1 MSRDYS
7 NVTFT
12 ISLPRSRTAWLANTF
27 GRGARASHDPL
38 ARCASVDE
46 LGTSLI
52 DPALELDPDGP
63 PILIADTAAVFFY
76 PQIVERFPGA
86 KFLFIKR
93 AYADVEQSLIRQRQ
107 PIVGLQEALACY
119 RKARLRAEDYR
130 RHGFEN
136 LGRYTETNF
145 DQLSD
150 LAELMRLWQFV
161 GIKFA
166 PPDGYLEQQIGIN
179 FQIPFDEQ
187 RRRGNPGKFTRLL
200 ATRHKGW

>member
-52 DPALELDPDGP
+52 DPALDLDPET
-63 PILIADTAAVFFY
+63 PILIVDTAAVFLY

-86 KFLFIKR
+86 KFLFIER
-93 AYADVEQSLIRQRQ
+93 PYAEVEASLIAKRQ
-107 PIVGLQEALACY
+107 PIVGLTEALACY
-119 RKARLRAEDYR
+119 RKAQIRSAADLPSHRRMAGIGMSELSYAPVLRL
-130 RHGFEN
+130 
-136 LGRYTETNF
+136 
-145 DQLSD
+145 
-150 LAELMRLWQFV
+150 LWKFI
-161 GIKFA
+161 GIQTP

-187 RRRGNPGKFTRLL
+187 RRRGNPGKFIRLL